1 MSDEFDKRIT
11 ELEMTVTHQEQT
23 INELSDVITE
33 QWESIE
39 KLRRQISKLDA
50 TKADIDPE
58 EEADRTSAT
67 LLIVCYT
74 KNKKVTF
81 SQWPRGI
88 TRGWRLKFHRGVRL
102 RLRLIHGGL

>member
-1 MSDEFDKRIT
+1 VRYAKDALMSDEFDKRIT

-58 EEADRTSAT
+58 EEADRRPPH
-67 LLIVCYT
+67 Y
-74 KNKKVTF
+74 
-81 SQWPRGI
+81 
-88 TRGWRLKFHRGVRL
+88 
-102 RLRLIHGGL
+102 